1 MNPVPVLTFVNTKAG
16 VGKTSLVFHLA
27 WMLSR
32 VGHRV
37 LTCDLNP
44 QANLTVSFLDEASL
58 EELWHP
64 ETPTADSCR
73 TVFQSIRPLMDAL
86 DLQPPAPKRIAAGLF
101 LIPGDLSLAGFEDT
115 LSDQWPKEQ
124 SSIGLCRSLRMQ
136 TGFHRLVQQGA
147 AHVEASVILMDVGP
161 NLGAINR
168 SALVASDHVIV
179 PLGADLASFRSLGSL
194 GSTLNRWREDW
205 KRRRAHWHHNRLD
218 QNPANELPLPGGNM
232 HPLGYVVQ
240 KPGYNLGRPIQPRDR
255 WFNRIPAEFGWKLA
269 GQRTDI
275 QSATPADDE
284 YCLAVMKNYRSL
296 VPMAQELHKPMF
308 DLTPADGAVGSH
320 AVAARDA
327 ERSFKEL
334 AMRIS
339 EAANLVAVTSRPRV

>member
-44 QANLTVSFLDEASL
+44 QANLTASFLDEASL

-64 ETPTADSCR
+64 ETPAADACR
-73 TVFQSIRPLMDAL
+73 TVFQSIRPLMEAL
-86 DLQPPAPKRIAAGLF
+86 DLRPPAPKRIAAGLF

-124 SSIGLCRSLRMQ
+124 SSMGLCRSLRMQ
-136 TGFHRLVQQGA
+136 TGFHRLVQLGA

-161 NLGAINR
+161 NLGTINR
-168 SALVASDHVIV
+168 SALIASDHVIV

-194 GSTLNRWREDW
+194 GSILNRWREDW
-205 KRRRAHWHHNRLD
+205 KRRKAYWNDNRPD
-218 QNPANELPLPGGNM
+218 PTPANELTLPGGNM

-240 KPGYNLGRPIQPRDR
+240 KPGYSLGRPIQPRDR
-255 WFNRIPAEFGWKLA
+255 WFNRIPAEFDRQLTGR
-269 GQRTDI
+269 RTGN
-275 QSATPADDE
+275 QPATPANDE
-284 YCLAVMKNYRSL
+284 HCLAVMKHYRSL
-296 VPMAQELHKPMF
+296 VPTAQELHKPMF

-327 ERSFKEL
+327 ERSFREL

-339 EAANLVAVTSRPRV
+339 EAAKLVPVTSRP

>member
-1 MNPVPVLTFVNTKAG
+1 MNPVPVLAFVNTKAG

-44 QANLTVSFLDEASL
+44 QANLTSSFLDEASL

-64 ETPTADSCR
+64 ETPAADSCK

-86 DLQPPAPKRIAAGLF
+86 DVRPLAPKRIAADLF

-124 SSIGLCRSLRMQ
+124 SSVELCQSLRVQ

-147 AHVEASVILMDVGP
+147 ARVEASAILMDVGA

-168 SALVASDHVIV
+168 SALIASDHVIV

-205 KRRRAHWHHNRLD
+205 KRRKAHWHDNRL
-218 QNPANELPLPGGNM
+218 NPTQANGLTLPGGNM

-240 KPGYNLGRPIQPRDR
+240 KPGYHLGRPIQPRDR
-255 WFNRIPAEFGWKLA
+255 WFNRIPAEFGRKLA

-284 YCLAVMKNYRSL
+284 HCLAVMKHYRSL
-296 VPMAQELHKPMF
+296 VPMAQEMHKPMF

-327 ERSFKEL
+327 ERSFREL

-339 EAANLVAVTSRPRV
+339 TAANLVPVNTWP

>member
-44 QANLTVSFLDEASL
+44 QANLTASFLDEASL

-64 ETPTADSCR
+64 ETPAADSCR
-73 TVFQSIRPLMDAL
+73 TVFQSIRPLLDTL
-86 DLQPPAPKRIAAGLF
+86 DLRPPAPKRIAASLF
-101 LIPGDLSLAGFEDT
+101 LIPGDLSLAGLEDA
-115 LSDQWPKEQ
+115 LSEQWPKEQ
-124 SSIGLCRSLRMQ
+124 KCHPHRMQ

-147 AHVEASVILMDVGP
+147 THVKASVILMDVGP

-168 SALVASDHVIV
+168 SALIASDHVIV
-179 PLGADLASFRSLGSL
+179 PLGADLESFRSLCTL

-205 KRRRAHWHHNRLD
+205 KQRKVTWHDNQLH
-218 QNPANELPLPGGNM
+218 QTPANESTPGGNM

-255 WFNRIPAEFGWKLA
+255 WFNRIPAEFDRQLA
-269 GQRTDI
+269 GQRTGT
-275 QSATPADDE
+275 QPATPADDE
-284 YCLAVMKNYRSL
+284 HCLAVMKHYRSL

-327 ERSFKEL
+327 ERSFRKL
-334 AMRIS
+334 ALRIS
-339 EAANLVAVTSRPRV
+339 KAANLVPATSQS

>member
-32 VGHRV
+32 VGHQV

-44 QANLTVSFLDEASL
+44 QANLTSSFLDEASL

-64 ETPTADSCR
+64 ETPAADSCK
-73 TVFQSIRPLMDAL
+73 TVFQSIRLLMDAL
-86 DLQPPAPKRIAAGLF
+86 DVRPLAPKRIAAGLF

-124 SSIGLCRSLRMQ
+124 SSEGLCRSLRVQ

-147 AHVEASVILMDVGP
+147 AQVEASVILMDVGP

-168 SALVASDHVIV
+168 SALIASDHVIV
-179 PLGADLASFRSLGSL
+179 PLGADLASFRSLGAL

-205 KRRRAHWHHNRLD
+205 QQRQSHWHDNRLN
-218 QNPANELPLPGGNM
+218 QTQAHGLTLPGGNM

-240 KPGYNLGRPIQPRDR
+240 KPGYHLGRPIQPRDR
-255 WFNRIPAEFGWKLA
+255 WFNRIPAEFGRKLA

-275 QSATPADDE
+275 QPATPADDE
-284 YCLAVMKNYRSL
+284 HCLAVMKHYRSL
-296 VPMAQELHKPMF
+296 VPMAQEMHKPMF

-327 ERSFKEL
+327 ECCFREL
-334 AMRIS
+334 AMRIC
-339 EAANLVAVTSRPRV
+339 EAANLVPVNSRL